1 MEQFHQVED
10 RGVVSSTKT
19 VRAVE
24 RAFLILRALEDAP
37 QGSTLVELEEATKL
51 PGPTLLRL
59 LATLENLQAVRRGL
73 YDRRWRNS
81 VGLRSLTRGVGAIE
95 RFAEIAATR
104 LDELCSLVRWP
115 SDVAVHFGN
124 DDFMTVLES
133 TLRRSPLYVRR
144 VKPGRV
150 NLLMSAVGTAYL
162 AHLPASRCRALVRAA
177 RAGTDVHN
185 HSAIAAG
192 DLSKRLAQ
200 ARTLGYATRHRLY
213 LGGKYNE
220 PARDDRTHSIAVP
233 ILSEG
238 NVYGAVNINW
248 NRYSSS
254 EEMMASRHLEQLH
267 YIAESIAGEARDL
280 GVFEEWPGP

>member
-1 MEQFHQVED
+1 MSD
-10 RGVVSSTKT
+10 TKT

-24 RAFLILRALEDAP
+24 RAFLVLHALEDAP
-37 QGSTLVELEEATKL
+37 HGSTLVELEEATKL

-59 LATLENLQAVRRGL
+59 LATLEKLEAVRRGL

-81 VGLRSLTRGVGAIE
+81 VRLRSLTHAVGAVE
-95 RFAEIAATR
+95 RFAEIAAGR
-104 LDELCSLVRWP
+104 LDELCTLVRWP

-133 TLRRSPLYVRR
+133 TLRRSAFYVRR

-150 NLLMSAVGTAYL
+150 NLLMSAMGTAYL

-177 RAGTDVHN
+177 RVGKDVHN

-192 DLSKRLAQ
+192 DLPKRLAQ
-200 ARTLGYATRHRLY
+200 ARMLGYATRHPLFR
-213 LGGKYNE
+213 GGKYNE
-220 PARDDRTHSIAVP
+220 PSCDDRTHSIAVP

-248 NRYSSS
+248 NRHASR
-254 EEMMASRHLEQLH
+254 EEAMASRHLEQLRN
-267 YIAESIAGEARDL
+267 IAKSIADEARDL
-280 GVFEEWPGP
+280 GVFDQWPSR

>member
-1 MEQFHQVED
+1 MGGA
-10 RGVVSSTKT
+10 RT

-24 RAFLILRALEDAP
+24 RAFLVLRALEDAP
-37 QGSTLVELEEATKL
+37 HGSTLVQLEEATKL
-51 PGPTLLRL
+51 SGPTLLRL
-59 LATLENLQAVRRGL
+59 LATLEKLQAVRRGL

-81 VGLRSLTRGVGAIE
+81 VRLRSLASTVGAVE
-95 RFAEIAATR
+95 RFAEIAAAR
-104 LDELCSLVRWP
+104 LDELCTLARWP

-133 TLRRSPLYVRR
+133 TLRRSPFYVRR

-150 NLLMSAVGTAYL
+150 NLLMSAMGTAYL

-177 RAGTDVHN
+177 RIGRDVHN

-192 DLSKRLAQ
+192 DLSMRLAQ
-200 ARTLGYATRHRLY
+200 ARALGYSTRHPLF

-220 PARDDRTHSIAVP
+220 PARDDRTQSIAVP
-233 ILSEG
+233 ILSDG

-248 NRYSSS
+248 NRQASS
-254 EEMMASRHLEQLH
+254 EEAMASRHLGQLQNIAGS
-267 YIAESIAGEARDL
+267 IAEEARDL
-280 GVFEEWPGP
+280 GVFDQWPS

>member
-1 MEQFHQVED
+1 MSD
-10 RGVVSSTKT
+10 TKT

-24 RAFLILRALEDAP
+24 RAFLVLRALEDAP
-37 QGSTLVELEEATKL
+37 HGWTLVELEEATRL

-59 LATLENLQAVRRGL
+59 LATLEKLEAVRRGL
-73 YDRRWRNS
+73 YDRRWRNN
-81 VGLRSLTRGVGAIE
+81 VRLRSLTHAVGAVE
-95 RFAEIAATR
+95 RFAEIAAAR
-104 LDELCSLVRWP
+104 LNELCTQVRWP

-133 TLRRSPLYVRR
+133 TLRRSPFYVRR

-150 NLLMSAVGTAYL
+150 NLLMSAMGTAYL
-162 AHLPASRCRALVRAA
+162 AHLPASRCRILVRAA
-177 RAGTDVHN
+177 RAGKDVHN

-200 ARTLGYATRHRLY
+200 ARMLGYATRHPLFR
-213 LGGKYNE
+213 GGKHNE
-220 PARDDRTHSIAVP
+220 RSCDDRTHSIAVP

-248 NRYSSS
+248 NRHASS
-254 EEMMASRHLEQLH
+254 EEAMASRHLEHLRN
-267 YIAESIAGEARDL
+267 IAKSIADEARDL
-280 GVFEEWPGP
+280 GVFDQWPS

>member
-10 RGVVSSTKT
+10 RVVGSAKT

-24 RAFLILRALEDAP
+24 RAFLVLRVLEDAP

-59 LATLENLQAVRRGL
+59 LATLESLQAVRRGL

-81 VGLRSLTRGVGAIE
+81 VRLRSLTRGVGAIE
-95 RFAEIAATR
+95 RFAEIAAIR

-124 DDFMTVLES
+124 DHFMTVLES
-133 TLRRSPLYVRR
+133 TLRRSPFYVRR

-162 AHLPASRCRALVRAA
+162 AHLPASQRRSLVRAA
-177 RAGTDVHN
+177 RAGSDIHN
-185 HSAIAAG
+185 HSAVAAG
-192 DLSKRLAQ
+192 DLSKRLVRI
-200 ARTLGYATRHRLY
+200 RTVGYSTRHRLF

-220 PARDDRTHSIAVP
+220 PAVDDRTNSIAVP

-248 NRYSSS
+248 NRHSSS
-254 EEMMASRHLEQLH
+254 EEEMASRHLEQLRH
-267 YIAESIAGEARDL
+267 VAERIGNEARDL
-280 GVFEEWPGP
+280 GVFAEWPT